1 MNFRIKVM
9 IKVGV
14 MDFREQKQSFRRKK
28 LVDDI
33 PIVFTK
39 LSWLKKWGQGSEGAS
54 TKKR

>member
-1 MNFRIKVM
+1 M